1 MEKKISKVE
10 QVYEYLLQQMVE
22 QHYKAGDRLVIS
34 QIAKACNVSEIP
46 VREALRRLESD
57 GYAKINTNQGAIAI
71 GFDADSILNIFQIK
85 GLLEGYATRLSID
98 YLSPIDLIKLREI
111 NEDLR
116 KAAQAQ
122 DYATYSDLNVQFHM
136 FIYGKT
142 QKKELINL
150 IQDLW
155 KKWHIT
161 TRVFSLAP
169 ERMDISY
176 LEHEQ
181 IVCLI
186 ESRKYDEVEKYVR
199 VHKFHAAE
207 QLIAQL
213 PGGSHIALSFGNE

>member
-10 QVYEYLLQQMVE
+10 QVYEYLLRQMVE

-57 GYAKINTNQGAIAI
+57 GYVKINANQGAIAI

-85 GLLEGYATRLSID
+85 GLLEGYATRLSIN

-116 KAAQAQ
+116 KAARAQ

-169 ERMDISY
+169 GRMDISY

-186 ESRKYDEVEKYVR
+186 EARKYDEVEKYVR